1 MLTED
6 SSIEIRQF
14 DSKTH
19 DRSNFDCGHA
29 RLNNYLKTSA
39 TKLQKGDFTR
49 IYVALEPG
57 SPIVL
62 GYHAIN
68 FGEIDA
74 SALDKV
80 PRGAPSHKQL
90 PVLFLGQ
97 IAVTKGAAGV
107 GIGGILMHHVF
118 EKAVKVAD
126 EAGCW
131 AIILDAVDD
140 DGDEA
145 FKKRLSWYEEFGFQ
159 TMPSQKCRMFMT
171 LKDVRG
177 VVEEREKA
185 LKAAG

>member
-6 SSIEIRQF
+6 ISIEIRRF

-19 DRSNFDCGHA
+19 NRSNFDCGHD

-39 TKLQKGDFTR
+39 TSLQKGDFTR
-49 IYVALEPG
+49 IYVALGPG

-80 PRGAPSHKQL
+80 PRGAPSHMQL

-97 IAVTKGAAGV
+97 IAVTKDAAGV

-159 TMPSQKCRMFMT
+159 MMPSKECRMFIT
-171 LKDVRG
+171 LKVVRC
-177 VVEEREKA
+177 VVKEREKA
-185 LKAAG
+185 LKDAG